1 MACKKSQLVS
11 AINSFGS
18 ARATGDGNLIAFA
31 AELIGKLVDTLEF
44 EPESEE
50 EAITH
55 EVVAEETAE

>member
-44 EPESEE
+44 EPESEK
-50 EAITH
+50 EAITP